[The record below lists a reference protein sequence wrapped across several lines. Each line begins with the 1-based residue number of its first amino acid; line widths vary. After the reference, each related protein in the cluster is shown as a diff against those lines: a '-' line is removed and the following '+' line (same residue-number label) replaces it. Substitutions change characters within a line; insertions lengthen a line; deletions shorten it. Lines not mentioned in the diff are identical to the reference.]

1 VEGRRAPQGLDA
13 EDRIALGL
21 TAQHLGYLVICSL
34 TAYAVLTSHLPGV
47 LKYPLAVFAAGL
59 GAALAWGRLA
69 HRSVGTWLWLGI
81 RFGLRPRRSAPSQPE
96 RQPHRRRASA
106 AGKPILSWHTPP
118 AAAVELATVERLGAE
133 TVVTNSAAGEAIV
146 EHDPIEA
153 AEPRIIRLPHVE
165 PSDDEVALQDRA
177 PTNAFPGE
185 TPVFIGAT
193 QRIAFFSLK
202 GGVGRTTLATEA
214 AALLARDAR
223 HRAAVGAPPERLRV
237 ALLDIDMGS
246 ANVSMKLGLTHPTLW
261 DLVIEPAPTAD
272 SVDRCL
278 LEHDDSG
285 LRVLLGPPRAISGG
299 ESRAIAMQRIAQVLH
314 HLDEQNFHFVF
325 VDMASE
331 VNELTTYGLEASH
344 QIYYV
349 LTPTASAVQDTYRGV
364 ETLRRMG
371 HRRKLR
377 FVLNQSRGA
386 FDASEMMADLG
397 GTLSATVARD
407 DAFLLAEDGHRPAS
421 LDQSG
426 AARRSIAELAAAIYP
441 SFVDMPSQGSVW
453 RRLRQRLG

>member
-1 VEGRRAPQGLDA
+1 
-13 EDRIALGL
+13 
-21 TAQHLGYLVICSL
+21 
-34 TAYAVLTSHLPGV
+34 
-47 LKYPLAVFAAGL
+47 
-59 GAALAWGRLA
+59 
-69 HRSVGTWLWLGI
+69 
-81 RFGLRPRRSAPSQPE
+81 
-96 RQPHRRRASA
+96 
-106 AGKPILSWHTPP
+106 
-118 AAAVELATVERLGAE
+118 VELATVERLGAE

-314 HLDEQNFHFVF
+314 HLDEQNFQFSRRRTRSTTCSPQPPARCRTPIA
-325 VDMASE
+325 ASKPCA
-331 VNELTTYGLEASH
+331 GWG
-344 QIYYV
+344 I
-349 LTPTASAVQDTYRGV
+349 
-364 ETLRRMG
+364 
-371 HRRKLR
+371 
-377 FVLNQSRGA
+377 
-386 FDASEMMADLG
+386 DAS
-397 GTLSATVARD
+397 SASSSTSH
-407 DAFLLAEDGHRPAS
+407 AEPSTRP
-421 LDQSG
+421 
-426 AARRSIAELAAAIYP
+426 R
-441 SFVDMPSQGSVW
+441 
-453 RRLRQRLG
+453 